1 MSNFSFE
8 PMAIADVVLI
18 TPRRYE
24 DHRGH
29 LAETYEREAFRS
41 AGISAVFVQDNESQS
56 RRRGTV
62 RGLHFQREPM
72 AQAKLVRVLRGAIFD
87 VAVDLRPNS
96 PSFGR
101 WCGAELTADNGRAM
115 FVPRGFA
122 HGFCTLADD
131 TMVVYKV
138 DAGYSRAHEGGIR
151 WNDPA
156 IGIDWPIGAGEA
168 ILSDRDRGLP
178 ELGAAV
184 AAALGD

>member
-1 MSNFSFE
+1 MSNFSFQ
-8 PMAIADVVLI
+8 PMTIADVVLI
-18 TPRRYE
+18 TPRRHQ

-29 LAETYEREAFRS
+29 LAETYEQEAFRS
-41 AGISAVFVQDNESQS
+41 AGISAVFVQDNESYS

-62 RGLHFQREPM
+62 RGLHFQREPT
-72 AQAKLVRVLRGAIFD
+72 AQAKLVRVTRGAIFD

-96 PSFGR
+96 PTFGR
-101 WCGAELTADNGRAM
+101 WCAAELSSDNGRAM

-131 TMVVYKV
+131 TLVAYKV
-138 DAGYSRAHEGGIR
+138 DAAYARAAEGGII

-156 IGIDWPIGAGEA
+156 IGIDWPIGAAEA

-184 AAALGD
+184 GAALGD